1 MLEAIVLV
9 VFPFCMVFAAVS
21 DLLSMTIANRVSVLL
36 LATFAIAAP
45 MIGMDWAQIG
55 LHLAAGVLV
64 LAVTFALFAFGGM
77 GGGDA
82 KLMAATAIWFGF
94 SPILIQYFLTAALL
108 GGALTLLILKF
119 RNSYIGYVSVNNVL
133 LRNLADHKAGIP
145 YGIALGTAGLFAYP
159 ETPFV
164 QWALASLAGV

>member
-1 MLEAIVLV
+1 MKTRSTLW
-9 VFPFCMVFAAVS
+9 
-21 DLLSMTIANRVSVLL
+21 RL
-36 LATFAIAAP
+36 LAVLFSLALVAAFVLS
-45 MIGMDWAQIG
+45 ALYIG
-55 LHLAAGVLV
+55 LSPELAAKHVGVAVAV
-64 LAVTFALFAFGGM
+64 LAVGFILFAFNLL

-94 SPILIQYFLTAALL
+94 SPVLIQYFLTAALL